1 MVAGALCSVAGMLP
15 DLDHNSGIPLR
26 EMLSFVS
33 VLVPMLMLRRFESLG
48 WTPETMVFASGV
60 LYVFIRFGVGHVFR
74 QYTTHRGMWHSI
86 PAALI
91 AGMITFLICLSP
103 DLDARLF
110 KSWAVVLG
118 FVSHL
123 ALDELYS
130 VDFRGRRLKRSS
142 GTALKFWGKKAWPN
156 YTTYGKLAFL
166 VLLIFSDGP
175 LMNHY
180 GHEPLD
186 IPWSAWVDD
195 LWDKSLV
202 R

>member
-1 MVAGALCSVAGMLP
+1 MDAGNDGVRFWGSLCIYSIWCRARLSAIHNTSRDVAQYSRCADCGDDHLP
-15 DLDHNSGIPLR
+15 DLPFSRSGCKAIQ
-26 EMLSFVS
+26 
-33 VLVPMLMLRRFESLG
+33 
-48 WTPETMVFASGV
+48 
-60 LYVFIRFGVGHVFR
+60 IVGGR
-74 QYTTHRGMWHSI
+74 TW
-86 PAALI
+86 
-91 AGMITFLICLSP
+91 
-103 DLDARLF
+103 
-110 KSWAVVLG
+110 
-118 FVSHL
+118 VSHL